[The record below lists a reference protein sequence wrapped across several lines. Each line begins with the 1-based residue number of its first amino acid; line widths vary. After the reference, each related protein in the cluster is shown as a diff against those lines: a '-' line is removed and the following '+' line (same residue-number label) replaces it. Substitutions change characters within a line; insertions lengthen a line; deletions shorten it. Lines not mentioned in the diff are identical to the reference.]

1 MVKGW
6 ERALRTMT
14 VGERAIVRVVDPSLG
29 YGVMGVPP
37 LIPSNAVLEFD
48 IEILDSQLPSENIDF
63 DSIATADSTPV
74 STERKRSRMG
84 LSFVDMFL

>member
-6 ERALRTMT
+6 EQALRTMT

-29 YGVMGVPP
+29 YGLAGVPP
-37 LIPSNAVLEFD
+37 LIPPNAMLEFD
-48 IEILDSQLPSENIDF
+48 IEILDTQLPTENIDF

-74 STERKRSRMG
+74 STKTS
-84 LSFVDMFL
+84 LLIACLLAW